1 MGLSKTQISKLYV
14 TIFGRASEVE
24 GNIYWQQQAGNMSDI
39 ANDMLN
45 TQAAKDYFGA
55 TLNDNQEFIKFI
67 YKNSTLTPI
76 LIEFKLVSELSLSF
90 SKVFFL

>member
-39 ANDMLN
+39 ANDMLKYSSCKRLFWCN
-45 TQAAKDYFGA
+45 TK
-55 TLNDNQEFIKFI
+55 
-67 YKNSTLTPI
+67 
-76 LIEFKLVSELSLSF
+76 
-90 SKVFFL
+90 

>member
-14 TIFGRASEVE
+14 TIFGRASEGE

-55 TLNDNQEFIKFI
+55 TLNDTKH
-67 YKNSTLTPI
+67 L
-76 LIEFKLVSELSLSF
+76 
-90 SKVFFL
+90 